1 MVAKFG
7 DTGHSVIMKPTLL
20 CIIIA
25 NLGCAS
31 DLIAHANA
39 DCASQ
44 ANHCAGKTA
53 SGTLYLDT
61 GNLPSVTDQSNQIM
75 LCALPVEGVCD
86 AQSLTIRFEGGP
98 LTADI
103 DPGIADE
110 TAWKVRF
117 EGLTTTWTDPPGM
130 LSLAGRLRQ
139 LEFIFDEN
147 EDHPVEFNLD

>member
-1 MVAKFG
+1 MRA
-7 DTGHSVIMKPTLL
+7 LL
-20 CIIIA
+20 NVLLITH
-25 NLGCAS
+25 LGCAS
-31 DLIAHANA
+31 DLVARANA
-39 DCASQ
+39 DCAEQTDRCASQ
-44 ANHCAGKTA
+44 TA

-75 LCALPVEGVCD
+75 LCALPVDGVCD
-86 AQSLTIRFEGGP
+86 AQSLAIVFEGGP

-117 EGLTTTWTDPPGM
+117 QGLTTKWTDPPGM
-130 LSLAGRLRQ
+130 LSLNARLRD

-147 EDHPVEFNLD
+147 DQHATEFTLE